1 MSLEELSFYALMA
14 IGLSSVMVSLYL
26 WFVCKA
32 RTGMLLWSSYA
43 LRAACGVFFLACSVF
58 VWGVLYGEIRTG
70 EVVSFVGIFAV
81 LGLSCVTPRG
91 LTQRVLAKPR

>member
-1 MSLEELSFYALMA
+1 MSLEELFLYALMA

-43 LRAACGVFFLACSVF
+43 LRAACGV
-58 VWGVLYGEIRTG
+58 
-70 EVVSFVGIFAV
+70 
-81 LGLSCVTPRG
+81 TPWG